1 MQSISR
7 IRSTA
12 VPFSPRRMAS
22 EAADA
27 LAHVPCFGMELL
39 ERRLLYAAGDLDVS
53 FDHDGWTSYAGIYR
67 VTDMLV
73 EDDGRTVVVGD
84 DNEYFQ
90 RIVLTRFRADGLLD
104 PAFGNGGTVVTDA
117 FFEQREFVHGMAR
130 QADGK
135 YLVCG
140 YILTLGEGNDVVVL
154 RYNADGSLDTTFGDG
169 GVAKPAVGFHSRA
182 RQVSVGADGTITVAG
197 GRGEVPEQDLLLAR
211 LTSDGALDTT
221 FGNGGVITA
230 DFGYSD
236 EILDFTIRPDGSTIM
251 LVRSA
256 GKGIATVFVMRL
268 TADGAVDET
277 FGVGGRAA
285 VSAAHGYEFT
295 RVEQLIVLDDGRYL
309 VGGRV
314 HNGYNIVGMLEPRLA
329 VARYNADGS
338 ADASFGDGGAVVITG
353 DDRVIDHGQM
363 AVGPDGSIVLAGFL
377 DSQVDGDWGMGN
389 FAIALLDAD
398 GHARADFGDGG
409 VMISDL
415 PNYNLPGR
423 VAFAADGKIVLLGT
437 VSYATL
443 IVARYDGQ
451 APAAPEAEAPLL
463 GFAPGG
469 NRFFA
474 LDDET
479 DAARSAFSLLG
490 ESSSDLIDGESDEDD
505 LLVDPTAP

>member
-1 MQSISR
+1 MQSVTR

-12 VPFSPRRMAS
+12 VPVSPRRLGL

-27 LAHVPCFGMELL
+27 LSDVPCFGMELL

-53 FDHDGWTSYAGIYR
+53 FDGDGWTSYAGIYR

-73 EDDGRTVVVGD
+73 ENDGRTVVVGD

-90 RIVLTRFRADGLLD
+90 RIVLTRFRADGSLD

-117 FFEQREFVHGMAR
+117 FEGREFVHGMAR

-140 YILTLGEGNDVVVL
+140 YTVVIGEPSDVLVI

-182 RQVSVGADGTITVAG
+182 RQISVGADGTITVAG
-197 GRGEVPEQDLLLAR
+197 GRGVVPEQDLLLAR
-211 LTSDGALDTT
+211 LTSDGAIDTT

-236 EILDFTIRPDGSTIM
+236 EVLDFTVRPDGSTIM

-256 GKGIATVFVMRL
+256 DHTAGTFTAFVMRL
-268 TADGAVDET
+268 TADGAVDDT
-277 FGVGGRAA
+277 FGVGGRAELH
-285 VSAAHGYEFT
+285 AAHGYEFT
-295 RVEQLIVLDDGRYL
+295 MVEQLIVLEDGRYL

-314 HNGYNIVGMLEPRLA
+314 HHGHDIVGLRDPRLA

-338 ADASFGDGGAVVITG
+338 ADESFGDGGAVLITG
-353 DDRVIDHGQM
+353 DDRVIDHGQI
-363 AVGPDGSIVLAGFL
+363 AVRPDGSIVLAGFR

-389 FAIALLDAD
+389 FAITLLDAD
-398 GHARADFGDGG
+398 GHASAGFGDGG
-409 VMISDL
+409 VVISDL
-415 PNYNLPGR
+415 RNYNLPGR
-423 VAFAADGKIVLLGT
+423 VGVAADGKIVLLGMT
-437 VSYATL
+437 GYATF
-443 IVARYDGQ
+443 IVARFDGGPMTD
-451 APAAPEAEAPLL
+451 PAGKNEPAENH
-463 GFAPGG
+463 FASPDRLFSLEGDG
-469 NRFFA
+469 DR
-474 LDDET
+474 
-479 DAARSAFSLLG
+479 RSAFDIF
-490 ESSSDLIDGESDEDD
+490 SSTALD
-505 LLVDPTAP
+505 LLDGDTDDEEELMIAPG